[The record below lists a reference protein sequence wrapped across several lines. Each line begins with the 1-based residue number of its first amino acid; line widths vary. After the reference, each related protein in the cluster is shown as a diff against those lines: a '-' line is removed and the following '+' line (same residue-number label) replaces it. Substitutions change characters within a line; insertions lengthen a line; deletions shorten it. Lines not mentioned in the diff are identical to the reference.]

1 VHGHSKR
8 IELAQGVH
16 VTWRRK
22 ELNAAIVRVLLERRL
37 PRSIEL
43 KGLDQRIRVLAVE
56 IRESGA
62 TARVVLGRPERLEFH
77 SIDTSV
83 SRPIDQPARLV
94 EVLIVVG
101 ANLSSDEARVPLAHE
116 SLPDQHFSHA
126 VNPFIRVMV
135 A

>member
-1 VHGHSKR
+1 
-8 IELAQGVH
+8 
-16 VTWRRK
+16 
-22 ELNAAIVRVLLERRL
+22 
-37 PRSIEL
+37 
-43 KGLDQRIRVLAVE
+43 LAVE

-83 SRPIDQPARLV
+83 SGPIDQPARLV

-101 ANLSSDEARVPLAHE
+101 ANLSSDEARVLLAHE

-126 VNPFIRVMV
+126 VNPFSRLMV